1 MTNNRTILITGVTGN
16 QGGAVA
22 QALQGTGFHLRGL
35 TRKPDSERAAAL
47 ARQGVDIVKGDLD
60 DEATLRRALAGA
72 WGVFGVQNAGE
83 AGVEREEAQGKRLAT
98 LAREAGVEHYVYT
111 SVGSAHKRTGVPH
124 FDNKWRIEETV
135 RGLRFPSH
143 VILRPVFFM
152 ENLLAPFSLQG
163 STLAWALGQGTKL
176 QMIAVDDIGWF
187 GARAFTDAAAL
198 NRREIDLAGDVRTMP
213 EAAEILTEALGRPI
227 AFAQTP
233 IEQVRQYSK
242 DMALMLRMVRAR
254 RLQRRHRWPGT
265 RVRPRAHEAPRLG
278 TPPRATK
285 WALNDSRR
293 ARMKAVRLL
302 EYGGQLVFN
311 DVPTPTIARDEILV
325 KIKSTAVNHLDLV
338 EASGTARQILP
349 IDLPW
354 IPGHEFSGVVE
365 QIGSDVAAC
374 APGDAVFG
382 TTTGMGAYAEYLA
395 VKAAAIARKPSNL
408 SFEEAASVPVA
419 SQTAWQGIFTHGH
432 LEKGQT
438 ILIHGGAGAVGAYAV
453 QLASHAGAT
462 VIATA
467 SGDDEAYL
475 KSIGASRVIDYREA
489 QFEKVLREKV
499 DVVFDL
505 IGGDTQK
512 RSFLVLKEGG
522 HLVSATQPV
531 SQEETA
537 RHRVS
542 GVMMRLAPSGDVL
555 GRIARLLEE
564 GTIRPDVA
572 TVYALQD
579 AAQAWKDIAGNLP
592 GVHGMS
598 PSGPGAARRRSH
610 GKIVLRVA

>member
-1 MTNNRTILITGVTGN
+1 
-16 QGGAVA
+16 
-22 QALQGTGFHLRGL
+22 
-35 TRKPDSERAAAL
+35 
-47 ARQGVDIVKGDLD
+47 
-60 DEATLRRALAGA
+60 
-72 WGVFGVQNAGE
+72 
-83 AGVEREEAQGKRLAT
+83 
-98 LAREAGVEHYVYT
+98 
-111 SVGSAHKRTGVPH
+111 
-124 FDNKWRIEETV
+124 
-135 RGLRFPSH
+135 
-143 VILRPVFFM
+143 
-152 ENLLAPFSLQG
+152 
-163 STLAWALGQGTKL
+163 
-176 QMIAVDDIGWF
+176 
-187 GARAFTDAAAL
+187 
-198 NRREIDLAGDVRTMP
+198 
-213 EAAEILTEALGRPI
+213 
-227 AFAQTP
+227 
-233 IEQVRQYSK
+233 
-242 DMALMLRMVRAR
+242 
-254 RLQRRHRWPGT
+254 
-265 RVRPRAHEAPRLG
+265 
-278 TPPRATK
+278 
-285 WALNDSRR
+285 
-293 ARMKAVRLL
+293 MKAVRLL

-311 DVPTPTIARDEILV
+311 DVPTPAIARDEILV

-338 EASGTARQILP
+338 KASGTARQILP

-475 KSIGASRVIDYREA
+475 NSIGASRVIDYREA

-505 IGGDTQK
+505 VGGDTQK
-512 RSFLVLKEGG
+512 RSFLVLKKGG

-537 RHRVS
+537 KHGVS
-542 GVMMRLAPSGDVL
+542 GVMMRLAPSADVV

-592 GVHGMS
+592 GVHGKS

-610 GKIVLRVA
+610 GKIVLRVALSEHEIRGRAYELYLARGAQPGRELEDWLQAERELTAE

>member
-1 MTNNRTILITGVTGN
+1 
-16 QGGAVA
+16 
-22 QALQGTGFHLRGL
+22 
-35 TRKPDSERAAAL
+35 
-47 ARQGVDIVKGDLD
+47 
-60 DEATLRRALAGA
+60 
-72 WGVFGVQNAGE
+72 
-83 AGVEREEAQGKRLAT
+83 
-98 LAREAGVEHYVYT
+98 
-111 SVGSAHKRTGVPH
+111 
-124 FDNKWRIEETV
+124 
-135 RGLRFPSH
+135 
-143 VILRPVFFM
+143 
-152 ENLLAPFSLQG
+152 
-163 STLAWALGQGTKL
+163 
-176 QMIAVDDIGWF
+176 
-187 GARAFTDAAAL
+187 
-198 NRREIDLAGDVRTMP
+198 
-213 EAAEILTEALGRPI
+213 
-227 AFAQTP
+227 
-233 IEQVRQYSK
+233 
-242 DMALMLRMVRAR
+242 
-254 RLQRRHRWPGT
+254 
-265 RVRPRAHEAPRLG
+265 
-278 TPPRATK
+278 
-285 WALNDSRR
+285 
-293 ARMKAVRLL
+293 MKAARLL
-302 EYGGQLVFN
+302 EYGGELVFN
-311 DVPTPTIARDEILV
+311 DVPTPTIARDEVLV

-338 EASGTARQILP
+338 KASGKVRQILP

-382 TTTGMGAYAEYLA
+382 ANGTGDTYAEYLA
-395 VKAAAIARKPSNL
+395 VKAAAISRKPSNL

-419 SQTAWQGIFTHGH
+419 AETAWEGIFTHGY

-467 SGDDEAYL
+467 SGDDETYL
-475 KSIGASRVIDYREA
+475 KSIGASQVIDYRKA

-499 DVVFDL
+499 DIVFDL
-505 IGGDTQK
+505 VGGDTQQ

-522 HLVSATQPV
+522 HLISATQPV
-531 SQEETA
+531 SQEEAA
-537 RHRVS
+537 RHHVS
-542 GVMMRLAPSGDVL
+542 GAMMRLKPSADVL
-555 GRIARLLEE
+555 GRIARLLED

>member
-1 MTNNRTILITGVTGN
+1 
-16 QGGAVA
+16 
-22 QALQGTGFHLRGL
+22 
-35 TRKPDSERAAAL
+35 
-47 ARQGVDIVKGDLD
+47 
-60 DEATLRRALAGA
+60 
-72 WGVFGVQNAGE
+72 
-83 AGVEREEAQGKRLAT
+83 
-98 LAREAGVEHYVYT
+98 
-111 SVGSAHKRTGVPH
+111 
-124 FDNKWRIEETV
+124 
-135 RGLRFPSH
+135 
-143 VILRPVFFM
+143 
-152 ENLLAPFSLQG
+152 
-163 STLAWALGQGTKL
+163 
-176 QMIAVDDIGWF
+176 
-187 GARAFTDAAAL
+187 
-198 NRREIDLAGDVRTMP
+198 
-213 EAAEILTEALGRPI
+213 
-227 AFAQTP
+227 
-233 IEQVRQYSK
+233 
-242 DMALMLRMVRAR
+242 
-254 RLQRRHRWPGT
+254 
-265 RVRPRAHEAPRLG
+265 
-278 TPPRATK
+278 
-285 WALNDSRR
+285 
-293 ARMKAVRLL
+293 MKAVRVL
-302 EYGGQLVFN
+302 EYGGPLVFN

-325 KIKSTAVNHLDLV
+325 KVKSTTVNHVDLV
-338 EASGTARQILP
+338 VASGTARQIFP

-354 IPGHEFSGVVE
+354 IPGREFSGIVE
-365 QIGSDVAAC
+365 QIGSDVAAW

-382 TTTGMGAYAEYLA
+382 TSGMGAYAEFLA
-395 VKAAAIARKPSNL
+395 VKPAAITRKPSNL

-475 KSIGASRVIDYREA
+475 NSIGASRVIDYREA

-505 IGGDTQK
+505 VGGDTQK

-522 HLVSATQPV
+522 HLVAATQPV

-537 RHRVS
+537 KHRVS
-542 GVMMRLAPSGDVL
+542 GAMMRLAPSADGLV
-555 GRIARLLEE
+555 RIARLLEE

-592 GVHGMS
+592 AVHGIS
-598 PSGPGAARRRSH
+598 PGGPGAPRRRSH